1 VDCMLSLMILFAF
14 VSADCESTPCTIN
27 NTNSCPTHISIL
39 LQDMKGEKTMDSG
52 SRRILT

>member
-14 VSADCESTPCTIN
+14 VSADCESTPCTII